1 MNCLRVRFGLKSSL
15 VAPAVGLALALLV
28 QQVALAQTLPRPES
42 ESAWVPLVQVHVVG
56 QQAELLEIPGRVQ
69 AAKRSDIAFQ
79 VPGLLVELPVVAGQ
93 RILAGQVLGRIDPR
107 DFENRVQLERARLNL
122 ARADFE
128 RFAKLIRSPAS
139 PVTEA
144 EVDRMRAQ
152 YEIARLRVEQAEKNL
167 QDTTLRAPFDGV
179 VAARLV
185 DNHVQVQ
192 ARQPVL
198 LVETA
203 DALEVVVDLPER
215 VIAPVREAPRDRPV
229 GEAVFAVL
237 PERRFPVAL
246 SEVATRADP
255 TTQTFRVTL
264 SMERPR
270 DVNVLPGMTVT
281 VYSRPEVY
289 AMDVLRVPRTALFS
303 SETGQAAVWVVDP
316 ATSQVESRTL
326 RLADDGDRMV
336 TVLEGLLPGE
346 HVVGTGAGELRAGMT
361 VRPYRVGMLS
371 E

>member
-1 MNCLRVRFGLKSSL
+1 MKPELKFSALAPWTGL
-15 VAPAVGLALALLV
+15 VLALLCP
-28 QQVALAQTLPRPES
+28 QASNAQTLPRPGAEG
-42 ESAWVPLVQVHVVG
+42 AWIPLVQVHVLG
-56 QQAELLEIPGRVQ
+56 QEAELLEIPGRTQ

-79 VPGLLVELPVVAGQ
+79 VSGLLIDLPVVAGQ
-93 RILAGQVLGRIDPR
+93 RIASGQVLARLDPR
-107 DFENRVQLERARLNL
+107 DFDNRVQLERARLNL

-128 RFAKLIRSPAS
+128 RFAALVRSPAS

-144 EVDRMRAQ
+144 EVDRKRAQ
-152 YEIARLRVEQAEKNL
+152 YEMARLRVEQAEKNR

-185 DNHVQVQ
+185 DNHMQVQ

-198 LVETA
+198 MVEA
-203 DALEVVVDLPER
+203 AEALEVVIDLPER
-215 VIAPVREAPRDRPV
+215 VIAPLRGAPRDRPV
-229 GEAVFAVL
+229 GEAVFAAL
-237 PERRFPVAL
+237 PERRFPVML

-255 TTQTFRVTL
+255 ATQSFRVTMTL
-264 SMERPR
+264 ERPR

-289 AMDVLRVPRTALFS
+289 AQEALRVPETALFTS
-303 SETGQAAVWVVDP
+303 ATGQPSVWVVDP
-316 ATSQVESRTL
+316 VSFEVGQRAVRVDSRGNGMATI
-326 RLADDGDRMV
+326 
-336 TVLEGLLPGE
+336 LEGLSAGE
-346 HVVGTGAGELRAGMT
+346 RVVGAGVDALQAGMK